1 MYACVFVRVC
11 VRVKDDDD
19 DVKETVRMITIAP
32 CQQTLRP
39 RYLSWWQIHA
49 ARPPRQRLFSR
60 LNSNDFVAAGS
71 PLALRLHLQNCSRG
85 ETSPLERFGARRLAW
100 LATHDE

>member
-1 MYACVFVRVC
+1 MYVCVFVRVC

-39 RYLSWWQIHA
+39 RYLT
-49 ARPPRQRLFSR
+49 
-60 LNSNDFVAAGS
+60 
-71 PLALRLHLQNCSRG
+71 
-85 ETSPLERFGARRLAW
+85 E
-100 LATHDE
+100 